1 MRERRRRE
9 DAPESEELTRIS
21 GVTFVSVYLAISGCA
36 IIKMSAALTYRL
48 AARRAGPLREK
59 KELRISD

>member
-1 MRERRRRE
+1 MHIFSARDNTESEGEGEAGRE
-9 DAPESEELTRIS
+9 DAVELEELTRIA

-48 AARRAGPLREK
+48 RGRR
-59 KELRISD
+59 